1 MYKFDLPWKEG
12 SKELSLSSIC
22 PSVYYLSIDILT
34 KVYTK
39 CARGKEIQ
47 VCTNLGPCHSL
58 KGDESKIYRQHLK
71 ISSRINFNQFWH
83 KPSLYEEKSC
93 LFVEMKGHTS
103 LHLFPRGDNYSIEK
117 NYCNFKE
124 SSWELL
130 LQEEILIRYI
140 ARFVHKFLSYDS
152 QLLTRNFMNW
162 LYFHPIEELFH
173 TSDGYKIDAK
183 LYKGISYMY
192 LTMVMGIR

>member
-1 MYKFDLPWKEG
+1 MLVCWNEG
-12 SKELSLSSIC
+12 PHLS
-22 PSVYYLSIDILT
+22 
-34 KVYTK
+34 
-39 CARGKEIQ
+39 
-47 VCTNLGPCHSL
+47 
-58 KGDESKIYRQHLK
+58 
-71 ISSRINFNQFWH
+71 
-83 KPSLYEEKSC
+83 
-93 LFVEMKGHTS
+93 
-103 LHLFPRGDNYSIEK
+103 PRGDNYSIGK

-162 LYFHPIEELFH
+162 LYFHPIEEISH

-192 LTMVMGIR
+192 LTIVMGIR